1 MYDKWPWFRTN
12 VDLIETTL
20 AKTEPG
26 IAAHYEKLLVDDA
39 SLDALGSDLRERLK
53 STTEAVLRVSGR
65 NEPADDNIILQR
77 ALRLR
82 NPYVD
87 VLNLLQAELLQLAP
101 PGSAADDE
109 ALDDALLVTI
119 NGIAAGMQ
127 KSG

>member
-39 SLDALGSDLRERLK
+39 NLDALGSDLRESLK

-65 NEPADDNIILQR
+65 NDPADDNIILQR
-77 ALRLR
+77 
-82 NPYVD
+82 
-87 VLNLLQAELLQLAP
+87 
-101 PGSAADDE
+101 
-109 ALDDALLVTI
+109 
-119 NGIAAGMQ
+119 
-127 KSG
+127 